1 VEYLTPPTT
10 GQNETEIGTVQD
22 MEAKVHAQD
31 TEVNIEA
38 HTEVHPE
45 VQTEAHAQD
54 MKANEHAKDTKQQA
68 QDVNELAKVD
78 FLQLR
83 VAEAYHKDAGKGV
96 ARIGTTALAS
106 LGVEN
111 GGVVE
116 LKGKDKVYAIAW
128 PGTPDDPQDLI
139 RIDGNTRANL
149 GAGID
154 TKVQV
159 SRALARPARKIVVA
173 PTRQIRLMG
182 GAQYL
187 LRMLQGRAV
196 VKGEMLRIEMI
207 NNSLSL
213 AVVSTLPA
221 GPVLIT
227 QETIISITRETLE
240 ELELHVREIS
250 YEDIGGLSREIR
262 EIREMIE
269 VPLRHPELFSRLGIN
284 PPSGVLLHGPPGTG
298 KTLIARAVASE
309 TDANFIS
316 ISGPEIV
323 SKFYGES
330 EQRLRQIFEE
340 AAKTAPS
347 IIFIDEIDSIAPK
360 REEVSGDLERR
371 VVAQLLALMD
381 GLSSR
386 GEVIVIAATNRPNAL
401 DPAIRRGGRFDREIE
416 IGIPNKNGRL
426 EVLYVHTRG
435 MPLDESL
442 DLKEIADS
450 THGFVGA
457 DLYSLCK
464 EAAMR
469 TLERALPDLDVQEDI
484 PIPVLE
490 ELRVTEE
497 DFRAALKKI
506 EPSAMRE
513 VFVEV
518 AEVHW
523 DEVGGLEGAKQSLVE
538 AVEWPLKYPE
548 AFASVGVRPPRGI
561 LLYGLPGTGKTLLVR
576 ALATESNLNFIS
588 VKGPELLSKWVGES
602 ERAVREIFRKARQA
616 APALVFFDE
625 IDSVIPARGSGSDSM
640 VTERVVSQF
649 LTEMD
654 GLVELKDVVIIAATN
669 RPDLLD
675 SSMLRPGRFDRLI
688 YIPMP
693 DKDARKRIL
702 EIHLSGMAVSEV
714 SPQWLAEI
722 TEDFSGADL
731 EMLCRE
737 AGMLALREHIRPGV
751 KREELIIDR
760 IRVTKEHFQEATV
773 HIKPHLSKDILEE
786 YSKMLQGFNA

>member
-1 VEYLTPPTT
+1 MEHLTSQTDHVE
-10 GQNETEIGTVQD
+10 
-22 MEAKVHAQD
+22 
-31 TEVNIEA
+31 
-38 HTEVHPE
+38 
-45 VQTEAHAQD
+45 
-54 MKANEHAKDTKQQA
+54 
-68 QDVNELAKVD
+68 
-78 FLQLR
+78 QLR
-83 VAEAYHKDAGKGV
+83 VAEAYHKDAGKGI
-96 ARIGTTALAS
+96 ARIGSSAMAR
-106 LGVEN
+106 LGLEN

-116 LKGKDKVYAIAW
+116 IRGKDKVYAIVW
-128 PGTPDDPQDLI
+128 PGNPEDPQDFI

-149 GAGID
+149 GVGID
-154 TKVQV
+154 NKVQV
-159 SRALARPARKIVVA
+159 SRAQARPARKIVLA

-182 GAQYL
+182 GPQYL
-187 LRMLQGRAV
+187 LRMLEGRAV
-196 VKGEMLRIEMI
+196 VKGEMLRVEMI
-207 NNSLSL
+207 NNSLNL
-213 AVVSTLPA
+213 AVVSTLPV
-221 GPVLIT
+221 GPVLVT
-227 QETIISITRETLE
+227 HETIISITRETLE
-240 ELELHVREIS
+240 ELALHVRDIS

-262 EIREMIE
+262 EIREIIE
-269 VPLRHPELFSRLGIN
+269 VPLRHPELFSKLGIN
-284 PPSGVLLHGPPGTG
+284 PPRGVLLHGPPGTG

-309 TDANFIS
+309 TDANFVS

-340 AAKTAPS
+340 AQKGAPS

-360 REEVSGDLERR
+360 REEVSGDMERR

-416 IGIPNKNGRL
+416 IGIPSKNGRL
-426 EVLYVHTRG
+426 EILYVHTRG
-435 MPLDESL
+435 MPLDENL
-442 DLKEIADS
+442 DLKEIADA

-457 DLYSLCK
+457 DLYALCK

-469 TLERALPDLDVQEDI
+469 TLERALPDLDVKEDI
-484 PIPVLE
+484 PTEVLE
-490 ELRVTEE
+490 NLKVTKE
-497 DFRAALKKI
+497 DFRAALKRI

-523 DEVGGLEGAKQSLVE
+523 DEVGGLDEAKQSLIE
-538 AVEWPLKYPE
+538 SVEWPLRYPE
-548 AFASVGVRPPRGI
+548 AFECVGVRPPRGL

-576 ALATESNLNFIS
+576 ALATESKVNFIS

-602 ERAVREIFRKARQA
+602 ERAVREVFRKARQA

-625 IDSVIPARGSGSDSM
+625 IDSVVPARGSGTETH

-649 LTEMD
+649 LTELD
-654 GLVELKDVVIIAATN
+654 GLVELKDVIVVAATN

-675 SSMLRPGRFDRLI
+675 RSLLRPGRFDRLI

-693 DKDARKRIL
+693 DKVARQKIL
-702 EIHLSGMAVSEV
+702 EIHLSKMAAPGV
-714 SPQWLAEI
+714 SPEWLAGQ
-722 TEDFSGADL
+722 TEDYSGADL

-737 AGMLALREHIRPGV
+737 AGMLALRQHIRPGMS
-751 KREELIIDR
+751 KEELIIDE
-760 IRVTKEHFQEATV
+760 ITVTKEHFQEASLR
-773 HIKPHLSKDILEE
+773 IKPHLSKEMMDE
-786 YSKMLQGFNA
+786 YMQMIKNFEV

>member
-1 VEYLTPPTT
+1 MPSKRDMVE
-10 GQNETEIGTVQD
+10 E
-22 MEAKVHAQD
+22 K
-31 TEVNIEA
+31 
-38 HTEVHPE
+38 
-45 VQTEAHAQD
+45 
-54 MKANEHAKDTKQQA
+54 
-68 QDVNELAKVD
+68 KVD
-78 FLQLR
+78 QMETGTGKVESAKQSSLQLR

-96 ARIGTTALAS
+96 ARIGAKAFTNLS
-106 LGVEN
+106 LEN
-111 GGVVE
+111 GNVVE
-116 LKGKDKVYAIAW
+116 IKGKDKVYAIAW
-128 PGTPDDPQDLI
+128 PGNPEDPQDII

-149 GAGID
+149 GVGID
-154 TKVQV
+154 NKILV
-159 SRALARPARKIVVA
+159 SRADARPARKIVVA

-182 GAQYL
+182 GPQYL
-187 LRMLQGRAV
+187 LRMLEGRAV
-196 VKGEMLRIEMI
+196 VKGEMLRVEMI
-207 NNSLSL
+207 NNNLSL
-213 AVVSTLPA
+213 AVVSTSPA
-221 GPVLIT
+221 GPVLVT

-240 ELELHVREIS
+240 ELALHVRDIS

-262 EIREMIE
+262 QIREMIE

-284 PPSGVLLHGPPGTG
+284 PPRGVLLHGPPGTG

-340 AAKTAPS
+340 AARDAPT

-360 REEVSGDLERR
+360 REEVVGDLERR
-371 VVAQLLALMD
+371 VVAQILALMD
-381 GLSSR
+381 GLSAR

-435 MPLDESL
+435 MPLDDSL
-442 DLKEIADS
+442 DLLEIAEA

-457 DLYSLCK
+457 DLYALCK
-464 EAAMR
+464 EAAMS
-469 TLERALPDLDVQEDI
+469 TLERALPDLDVKEDI
-484 PIPVLE
+484 PAEVLE
-490 ELRVTEE
+490 RLRVTRE
-497 DFRAALKKI
+497 DFQAALKKI

-523 DEVGGLEGAKQSLVE
+523 DEVGGLEEAKRSLIE
-538 AVEWPLKYPE
+538 SVEWPLKYPE
-548 AFASVGVRPPRGI
+548 AFLSVGVRPPRGI
-561 LLYGLPGTGKTLLVR
+561 LLHGLPGTGKTLLVR

-616 APALVFFDE
+616 APALIFFDE
-625 IDSVIPARGSGSDSM
+625 IDSIVPARGTGSETN

-649 LTEMD
+649 LTELD
-654 GLVELKDVVIIAATN
+654 GLEELKDVIIIAATN

-675 SSMLRPGRFDRLI
+675 SSLLRPGRFDRLI

-693 DKDARKRIL
+693 DKEARKNIF
-702 EIHLSGMAVSEV
+702 EIYLARMAVSGV
-714 SPQWLAEI
+714 LPQWLAE
-722 TEDFSGADL
+722 TCENYSGADM

-737 AGMLALREHIRPGV
+737 AGMLALRQHILPGMS
-751 KREELIIDR
+751 KEELIIDK
-760 IRVTKEHFQEATV
+760 IIVTKEHFQKALE
-773 HIKPHLSKDILEE
+773 HIKPHLSEDMLDE
-786 YSKMLQGFNA
+786 YLQMIRNFHI

>member
-1 VEYLTPPTT
+1 MTSAESF
-10 GQNETEIGTVQD
+10 Q
-22 MEAKVHAQD
+22 
-31 TEVNIEA
+31 
-38 HTEVHPE
+38 E
-45 VQTEAHAQD
+45 VQEGE
-54 MKANEHAKDTKQQA
+54 NS
-68 QDVNELAKVD
+68 V
-78 FLQLR
+78 QLR

-96 ARIGTTALAS
+96 ARIGAAAMAS
-106 LGVEN
+106 LSLEN

-116 LKGKDKVYAIAW
+116 IKGKDKLYAIAW
-128 PGTPDDPQDLI
+128 PGNPEDSEDLI

-154 TKVQV
+154 SKVAV
-159 SRALARPARKIVVA
+159 SRAQARPARKIVVA
-173 PTRQIRLMG
+173 PTRPIRLMG
-182 GAQYL
+182 GPAYL

-196 VKGEMLRIEMI
+196 VKGEMLRVEMI
-207 NNSLSL
+207 NSSLNL
-213 AVVSTLPA
+213 AVVSTMPGGA
-221 GPVLIT
+221 VLVT
-227 QETIISITRETLE
+227 PETIISITRETLE
-240 ELELHVREIS
+240 ELALHVREIS
-250 YEDIGGLSREIR
+250 YEDIGGLAREIR

-284 PPSGVLLHGPPGTG
+284 PPRGVLLYGPPGTG
-298 KTLIARAVASE
+298 KTLIARAVAGE

-330 EQRLRQIFEE
+330 EQRLRQIFDE

-371 VVAQLLALMD
+371 VVAQLLSLMD

-401 DPAIRRGGRFDREIE
+401 DPAIRRGGRFDREVE

-442 DLKEIADS
+442 DLKEVADA

-457 DLYSLCK
+457 DLYALCK

-469 TLERALPDLDVQEDI
+469 TLERALPDLDIKEDI
-484 PIPVLE
+484 PAEVVEGL
-490 ELRVTEE
+490 LVTKE
-497 DFRAALKKI
+497 DFSEAMKKI

-523 DEVGGLEGAKQSLVE
+523 DEVGGLEGAKKALIE
-538 AVEWPLKYPE
+538 AVDWPLKYPE
-548 AFASVGVRPPRGI
+548 AFSAVGIRPPRGI

-576 ALATESNLNFIS
+576 ALATESNINFIS

-602 ERAVREIFRKARQA
+602 ERAVREVFRKARQA
-616 APALVFFDE
+616 APALIFFDE
-625 IDSVIPARGSGSDSM
+625 IDSLLPGRGSGSDSHA
-640 VTERVVSQF
+640 TERVVSQF

-654 GLVELKDVVIIAATN
+654 GLVQLKDVVVVAATN

-693 DKDARKRIL
+693 DIKARARIL
-702 EIHLSGMAVSEV
+702 EIFLSKMACSGV
-714 SPQWLAEI
+714 SPQWLAEL
-722 TEDFSGADL
+722 TEGFSGADL
-731 EMLCRE
+731 EMLCHE
-737 AGMLALREHIRPGV
+737 AGMLALREHIRPEMR
-751 KREELIIDR
+751 REELIIDR
-760 IRVTKEHFQEATV
+760 IRVSREHFQEV
-773 HIKPHLSKDILEE
+773 SNLVRPHLSKEMLEE
-786 YSKMLQGFNA
+786 YQKMICEFKA

>member
-1 VEYLTPPTT
+1 
-10 GQNETEIGTVQD
+10 
-22 MEAKVHAQD
+22 MESAKQSS
-31 TEVNIEA
+31 
-38 HTEVHPE
+38 
-45 VQTEAHAQD
+45 
-54 MKANEHAKDTKQQA
+54 
-68 QDVNELAKVD
+68 
-78 FLQLR
+78 LQLR

-96 ARIGTTALAS
+96 ARIGAKAFTNLS
-106 LGVEN
+106 LEN
-111 GGVVE
+111 GNVVE
-116 LKGKDKVYAIAW
+116 IKGKDKVYAIAW
-128 PGTPDDPQDLI
+128 PGNPEDPQDII

-149 GAGID
+149 GVGID
-154 TKVQV
+154 NKIQV
-159 SRALARPARKIVVA
+159 TRADARPARKIVVA

-182 GAQYL
+182 GPQYL
-187 LRMLQGRAV
+187 LRMLEGRAV
-196 VKGEMLRIEMI
+196 VKGEMLRVEMI
-207 NNSLSL
+207 NNNLSL
-213 AVVSTLPA
+213 AVVSTSPA
-221 GPVLIT
+221 GPVLVT

-240 ELELHVREIS
+240 ELALHVRDIS

-262 EIREMIE
+262 QIREMIE
-269 VPLRHPELFSRLGIN
+269 VPLRHPELFARLGIN
-284 PPSGVLLHGPPGTG
+284 PPRGVLLHGPPGTG

-309 TDANFIS
+309 TDANFVS

-340 AAKTAPS
+340 AARDAPT

-360 REEVSGDLERR
+360 REEVVGDLERR
-371 VVAQLLALMD
+371 VVAQILALMD

-435 MPLDESL
+435 MPLDDSL
-442 DLKEIADS
+442 DLLEIAEA

-457 DLYSLCK
+457 DLYALCK
-464 EAAMR
+464 EAAMS
-469 TLERALPDLDVQEDI
+469 TLERALPDLDVKEDI
-484 PIPVLE
+484 PAEVLE
-490 ELRVTEE
+490 RLRVTRE
-497 DFRAALKKI
+497 DFQAALKKI

-523 DEVGGLEGAKQSLVE
+523 DEVGGLEEAKRSLIE
-538 AVEWPLKYPE
+538 SVEWPLKYPE
-548 AFASVGVRPPRGI
+548 AFLSVGVRPPRGI
-561 LLYGLPGTGKTLLVR
+561 LLHGLPGTGKTLLVR

-616 APALVFFDE
+616 APALIFFDE
-625 IDSVIPARGSGSDSM
+625 IDSIVPARGTGSETN

-649 LTEMD
+649 LTELD
-654 GLVELKDVVIIAATN
+654 GLEELKDVIIIAATN

-675 SSMLRPGRFDRLI
+675 SSLLRPGRFDRLI

-693 DKDARKRIL
+693 DKEARKNIF
-702 EIHLSGMAVSEV
+702 EIYLARMAVSGV
-714 SPQWLAEI
+714 LPQWLAE
-722 TEDFSGADL
+722 TCENYSGADM

-737 AGMLALREHIRPGV
+737 AGMLALRQHILPGMS
-751 KREELIIDR
+751 KEELIIDKIMLR
-760 IRVTKEHFQEATV
+760 KSTFKRLLNTSSLIYPKICLTNT
-773 HIKPHLSKDILEE
+773 SK
-786 YSKMLQGFNA
+786 

>member
-1 VEYLTPPTT
+1 
-10 GQNETEIGTVQD
+10 
-22 MEAKVHAQD
+22 
-31 TEVNIEA
+31 
-38 HTEVHPE
+38 
-45 VQTEAHAQD
+45 
-54 MKANEHAKDTKQQA
+54 
-68 QDVNELAKVD
+68 
-78 FLQLR
+78 
-83 VAEAYHKDAGKGV
+83 
-96 ARIGTTALAS
+96 
-106 LGVEN
+106 
-111 GGVVE
+111 
-116 LKGKDKVYAIAW
+116 
-128 PGTPDDPQDLI
+128 
-139 RIDGNTRANL
+139 
-149 GAGID
+149 
-154 TKVQV
+154 
-159 SRALARPARKIVVA
+159 A

-182 GAQYL
+182 GPQYL
-187 LRMLQGRAV
+187 LRMLQGRAI
-196 VKGEMLRIEMI
+196 VKGEMLRVEMI
-207 NNSLSL
+207 NSSLNL

-221 GPVLIT
+221 GAVLVT
-227 QETIISITRETLE
+227 SETIISITRETLE
-240 ELELHVREIS
+240 ELALQVRDIS
-250 YEDIGGLSREIR
+250 YEDIGGLSHEIR

-269 VPLRHPELFSRLGIN
+269 VPLRHPELFARLGIN
-284 PPSGVLLHGPPGTG
+284 PPRGVLLHGPPGTG

-340 AAKTAPS
+340 AAKSAPS

-386 GEVIVIAATNRPNAL
+386 GEVIVVAATNRPNAL

-416 IGIPNKNGRL
+416 IGIPSKTGRL

-442 DLKEIADS
+442 DLLEIADA

-457 DLYSLCK
+457 DLYALCK

-469 TLERALPDLDVQEDI
+469 TLERALPDLDVSEDI
-484 PIPVLE
+484 PAEIVE
-490 ELRVTEE
+490 SLRVTKE
-497 DFRAALKKI
+497 DFQEALKKI

-523 DEVGGLEGAKQSLVE
+523 DEVGGLEEVKQSLIE

-548 AFASVGVRPPRGI
+548 AFSAVGVRPPRGI
-561 LLYGLPGTGKTLLVR
+561 LLYGLPGTGKTLMVR

-625 IDSVIPARGSGSDSM
+625 IDSMVPSRGSGSETN

-649 LTEMD
+649 LTELD
-654 GLVELKDVVIIAATN
+654 GLVQLKDVVIVAATN

-693 DKDARKRIL
+693 DMQARKRIL
-702 EIHLSGMAVSEV
+702 EINLSRMAVSGDHA
-714 SPQWLAEI
+714 QWLAEV
-722 TEDFSGADL
+722 TEDYSGADL

-737 AGMLALREHIRPGV
+737 AGMLALKEHIKPGT

-760 IRVTKEHFQEATV
+760 ILVTREHFQRANEL
-773 HIKPHLSKDILEE
+773 IKPHLSKGMREE
-786 YSKMLQGFNA
+786 YLKMIHDFKG

>member
-1 VEYLTPPTT
+1 MTSAES
-10 GQNETEIGTVQD
+10 VQ
-22 MEAKVHAQD
+22 
-31 TEVNIEA
+31 
-38 HTEVHPE
+38 E
-45 VQTEAHAQD
+45 VQEGE
-54 MKANEHAKDTKQQA
+54 NS
-68 QDVNELAKVD
+68 V
-78 FLQLR
+78 QLR

-96 ARIGTTALAS
+96 ARIGAAAMAS
-106 LGVEN
+106 LSLEN

-116 LKGKDKVYAIAW
+116 IKGKDKLYAIAW
-128 PGTPDDPQDLI
+128 PGNPEDSEDLI

-154 TKVQV
+154 SKVAV
-159 SRALARPARKIVVA
+159 SRAQARPARKIVVA
-173 PTRQIRLMG
+173 PTRPIRLMG
-182 GAQYL
+182 GPAYL

-196 VKGEMLRIEMI
+196 VKGEMLRVEMI
-207 NNSLSL
+207 NSSLNL
-213 AVVSTLPA
+213 AVVSTMPGGA
-221 GPVLIT
+221 VLVT
-227 QETIISITRETLE
+227 PETIISITRETLE
-240 ELELHVREIS
+240 ELALHVREIS
-250 YEDIGGLSREIR
+250 YEDIGGLAREIR

-284 PPSGVLLHGPPGTG
+284 PPRGVLLYGPPGTG
-298 KTLIARAVASE
+298 KTLIARAVAGE

-330 EQRLRQIFEE
+330 EQRLRQIFDE

-371 VVAQLLALMD
+371 VVAQLLSLMD

-442 DLKEIADS
+442 DLKEVADA

-457 DLYSLCK
+457 DLYALCK

-469 TLERALPDLDVQEDI
+469 TLERALPDLDIKEDI
-484 PIPVLE
+484 PAEVVEGL
-490 ELRVTEE
+490 LVTKE
-497 DFRAALKKI
+497 DFSEAMKKI

-523 DEVGGLEGAKQSLVE
+523 DEVGGLEGAKKALIE
-538 AVEWPLKYPE
+538 AVDWPLKYPE
-548 AFASVGVRPPRGI
+548 AFSAVGIRPPRGI

-576 ALATESNLNFIS
+576 ALATESNINFIS

-602 ERAVREIFRKARQA
+602 ERAVREVFRKARQA
-616 APALVFFDE
+616 APALIFFDE
-625 IDSVIPARGSGSDSM
+625 IDSLLPGRGSGSDSHA
-640 VTERVVSQF
+640 TERVVSQF

-654 GLVELKDVVIIAATN
+654 GLVQLKDVVVVAATN

-693 DKDARKRIL
+693 DIKARARIL
-702 EIHLSGMAVSEV
+702 EIFLSKMACSGV
-714 SPQWLAEI
+714 SPQWLAEL
-722 TEDFSGADL
+722 TEGFSGADL
-731 EMLCRE
+731 EMLCHE
-737 AGMLALREHIRPGV
+737 AGMLALREHIRPEMR
-751 KREELIIDR
+751 REELIIDR
-760 IRVTKEHFQEATV
+760 IRVSREHFQEV
-773 HIKPHLSKDILEE
+773 SNLVRPHLSKEMLEE
-786 YSKMLQGFNA
+786 YQKMICEFKA

>member
-1 VEYLTPPTT
+1 MTNT
-10 GQNETEIGTVQD
+10 ETEPGGIETGTKIETETVQET
-22 MEAKVHAQD
+22 EAK
-31 TEVNIEA
+31 E
-38 HTEVHPE
+38 
-45 VQTEAHAQD
+45 
-54 MKANEHAKDTKQQA
+54 ANEPVLDITAAKDA
-68 QDVNELAKVD
+68 
-78 FLQLR
+78 LQLR

-96 ARIGTTALAS
+96 ARIGTAALTS
-106 LGVEN
+106 LGLEN

-116 LKGKDKVYAIAW
+116 IKGKDKVYAIAW

-154 TKVQV
+154 TRVLV
-159 SRALARPARKIVVA
+159 SKALARPARKIVVA

-182 GAQYL
+182 GPQYL
-187 LRMLQGRAV
+187 LRALQGRAV

-207 NNSLSL
+207 NNSLNL

-221 GPVLIT
+221 GPVLVT

-269 VPLRHPELFSRLGIN
+269 VPLRHPELFARLGIN
-284 PPSGVLLHGPPGTG
+284 PPRGVLLHGPPGTG
-298 KTLIARAVASE
+298 KTLIARAVAGE

-340 AAKTAPS
+340 ASKTAPS

-484 PIPVLE
+484 PLLVLE
-490 ELRVTEE
+490 SLRVTKE
-497 DFRAALKKI
+497 DFRAALKRI

-523 DEVGGLEGAKQSLVE
+523 DEVGGLEEAKQSLVE

-548 AFASVGVRPPRGI
+548 AFDSVGIRPPRGI

-576 ALATESNLNFIS
+576 ALATESNVNFIS

-602 ERAVREIFRKARQA
+602 ERAVREIFRKARAA
-616 APALVFFDE
+616 APALIFFDE
-625 IDSVIPARGSGSDSM
+625 IDSVVPARGSGSDSM

-669 RPDLLD
+669 RPDLID

-693 DKDARKRIL
+693 DKEARKRII
-702 EIHLSGMAVSEV
+702 EIHLSRMAVSNV
-714 SPQWLAEI
+714 SAEWLAEI
-722 TEDFSGADL
+722 TGDFSGADL

-737 AGMLALREHIRPGV
+737 AGMLALREHILPGIS
-751 KREELIIDR
+751 REELIIDK
-760 IRVTKEHFQEATV
+760 IMVTKEHFQEAMV
-773 HIKPHLSKDILEE
+773 RIKPHLSKDVLEE
-786 YSKMLQGFNA
+786 YSRMIGSFIA

>member
-1 VEYLTPPTT
+1 
-10 GQNETEIGTVQD
+10 
-22 MEAKVHAQD
+22 M
-31 TEVNIEA
+31 
-38 HTEVHPE
+38 
-45 VQTEAHAQD
+45 
-54 MKANEHAKDTKQQA
+54 MKAEPSDGEPVI
-68 QDVNELAKVD
+68 DSS
-78 FLQLR
+78 LQLR

-96 ARIGTTALAS
+96 ARIGSGAMAS
-106 LGVEN
+106 LSLEN
-111 GGVVE
+111 GGVME
-116 LKGKDKVYAIAW
+116 IKGKDKLYAIAW
-128 PGTPDDPQDLI
+128 PGNPEDPPDLI

-149 GAGID
+149 GVGID
-154 TKVQV
+154 SKVAV
-159 SRALARPARKIVVA
+159 TRAEARPARKIVVA

-182 GAQYL
+182 GPAYL

-196 VKGEMLRIEMI
+196 VKGEMLRVEMI
-207 NNSLSL
+207 NSSLNL
-213 AVVSTLPA
+213 AVVSTMPA
-221 GPVLIT
+221 GAVLVT
-227 QETIISITRETLE
+227 PETIISITRETLE
-240 ELELHVREIS
+240 ELALLVRDIS
-250 YEDIGGLSREIR
+250 YEDIGGLAREIR

-284 PPSGVLLHGPPGTG
+284 PPRGVLLHGPPGTG
-298 KTLIARAVASE
+298 KTLIARAVAGE

-340 AAKTAPS
+340 ASKSAPS

-371 VVAQLLALMD
+371 VVAQLLSLMD

-442 DLKEIADS
+442 DLKDVAEA

-457 DLYSLCK
+457 DLYALCK

-469 TLERALPDLDVQEDI
+469 TLERALPDLDVKEDI
-484 PIPVLE
+484 PSDVVE
-490 ELRVTEE
+490 GLRVTKE
-497 DFRAALKKI
+497 DFIEAMKKI

-523 DEVGGLEGAKQSLVE
+523 DEVGGLESAKQSLIE
-538 AVEWPLKYPE
+538 AVDWPLKYPE
-548 AFASVGVRPPRGI
+548 AFAAVGIRPPRGI

-576 ALATESNLNFIS
+576 ALATESNINFIS
-588 VKGPELLSKWVGES
+588 IKGPELLSKWVGES
-602 ERAVREIFRKARQA
+602 ERAVREVFRKARQA
-616 APALVFFDE
+616 SPALIFFDE
-625 IDSVIPARGSGSDSM
+625 IDSLLPGRGSGSDSHA
-640 VTERVVSQF
+640 TERVVSQF

-654 GLVELKDVVIIAATN
+654 GLVQLKDVVVVAATN

-693 DKDARKRIL
+693 DTKARARVLKIF
-702 EIHLSGMAVSEV
+702 LSKMACSGV
-714 SPQWLAEI
+714 SPDWLAEL
-722 TEDFSGADL
+722 TEGFSGADL
-731 EMLCRE
+731 EMVCHE
-737 AGMLALREHIRPGV
+737 AGMLALRANILPDMR
-751 KREELIIDR
+751 KEELILDR
-760 IRVTKEHFQEATV
+760 ITVSKEHFEEALKL
-773 HIKPHLSKDILEE
+773 IKPHLSKEMLEE
-786 YSKMLQGFNA
+786 YQKMICDFKA

>member
-1 VEYLTPPTT
+1 MTSAES
-10 GQNETEIGTVQD
+10 VQ
-22 MEAKVHAQD
+22 
-31 TEVNIEA
+31 
-38 HTEVHPE
+38 E
-45 VQTEAHAQD
+45 VQEGE
-54 MKANEHAKDTKQQA
+54 NS
-68 QDVNELAKVD
+68 V
-78 FLQLR
+78 QLR

-96 ARIGTTALAS
+96 ARIGAAAMAS
-106 LGVEN
+106 LSLEN

-116 LKGKDKVYAIAW
+116 IKGKDKLYAIAW
-128 PGTPDDPQDLI
+128 PGNPEDSEDLI

-154 TKVQV
+154 SKVAV
-159 SRALARPARKIVVA
+159 SRAQARPARKIVVA
-173 PTRQIRLMG
+173 PTRPIRLMG
-182 GAQYL
+182 GPAYL

-196 VKGEMLRIEMI
+196 VKGEMLRVEMI
-207 NNSLSL
+207 NSSLNL
-213 AVVSTLPA
+213 AVVSTMPGGA
-221 GPVLIT
+221 VLVT
-227 QETIISITRETLE
+227 PETIISITRETLE
-240 ELELHVREIS
+240 ELALHVREIS
-250 YEDIGGLSREIR
+250 YEDIGGLAREIR

-284 PPSGVLLHGPPGTG
+284 PPRGVLLYGPPGTG
-298 KTLIARAVASE
+298 KTLIARAVAGE

-330 EQRLRQIFEE
+330 EQRLRQIFDE

-371 VVAQLLALMD
+371 VVAQLLSLMD

-401 DPAIRRGGRFDREIE
+401 DPAIRRGGRFDREVE

-442 DLKEIADS
+442 DLKEVADA

-457 DLYSLCK
+457 DLYALCK

-469 TLERALPDLDVQEDI
+469 TLERALPDLDIKEDI
-484 PIPVLE
+484 PAEVVEGL
-490 ELRVTEE
+490 LVTKE
-497 DFRAALKKI
+497 DFSEAMKKI

-523 DEVGGLEGAKQSLVE
+523 DEVGGLEGAKKALIE
-538 AVEWPLKYPE
+538 AVDWPLKYPE
-548 AFASVGVRPPRGI
+548 AFSAVGIRPPRGI

-576 ALATESNLNFIS
+576 ALATESNINFIS

-602 ERAVREIFRKARQA
+602 ERAVREVFRKARQA
-616 APALVFFDE
+616 APALIFFDE
-625 IDSVIPARGSGSDSM
+625 IDSLLPGRGSGSDSHA
-640 VTERVVSQF
+640 TERVVSQF

-654 GLVELKDVVIIAATN
+654 GLVQLKDVVVIAATN

-693 DKDARKRIL
+693 DIKARARIL
-702 EIHLSGMAVSEV
+702 EIFLSKMACSGV
-714 SPQWLAEI
+714 SPQWLAEL
-722 TEDFSGADL
+722 TEGFSGADL
-731 EMLCRE
+731 EMLCHE
-737 AGMLALREHIRPGV
+737 AGMLALREHIRPEMR
-751 KREELIIDR
+751 REELIIDR
-760 IRVTKEHFQEATV
+760 IRVSREHFQEV
-773 HIKPHLSKDILEE
+773 SNLVRPHLSKEMLEE
-786 YSKMLQGFNA
+786 YQKMICEFKA

>member
-1 VEYLTPPTT
+1 MNGE
-10 GQNETEIGTVQD
+10 GTA
-22 MEAKVHAQD
+22 EGGILEGPEKV
-31 TEVNIEA
+31 VS
-38 HTEVHPE
+38 
-45 VQTEAHAQD
+45 
-54 MKANEHAKDTKQQA
+54 
-68 QDVNELAKVD
+68 
-78 FLQLR
+78 LQLR

-96 ARIGTTALAS
+96 ARIGSDVFAS
-106 LGVEN
+106 LSLEN
-111 GGVVE
+111 GAVVE
-116 LKGKDKVYAIAW
+116 IKGKDKLYAIAW
-128 PGTPDDPQDLI
+128 PGNPDDPQDLI
-139 RIDGNTRANL
+139 RIDGNMRANL
-149 GAGID
+149 GVGID
-154 TKVQV
+154 SKVTV
-159 SRALARPARKIVVA
+159 TRAEARPARKIVVA
-173 PTRQIRLMG
+173 PTRQVRLMG
-182 GAQYL
+182 GPQYL
-187 LRMLQGRAV
+187 LSMLQGRAI
-196 VKGEMLRIEMI
+196 VKGEMLRLEMI
-207 NNSLSL
+207 NNSLNL
-213 AVVSTLPA
+213 VVVSTLPA
-221 GPVLIT
+221 GAVLVT
-227 QETIISITRETLE
+227 SETIISITRETLE
-240 ELELHVREIS
+240 ELALQVRDIS

-284 PPSGVLLHGPPGTG
+284 PPRGVLLHGPPGTG

-340 AAKTAPS
+340 AAKAAPT

-371 VVAQLLALMD
+371 VVAQLLALLD

-416 IGIPNKNGRL
+416 IGIPNKTGRL

-435 MPLDESL
+435 MPLDLSL
-442 DLKEIADS
+442 DLKEIADA

-457 DLYSLCK
+457 DLYALCK

-469 TLERALPDLDVQEDI
+469 TLERALPDLDVSEDI
-484 PIPVLE
+484 PSEIVE
-490 ELRVTEE
+490 SLRVTKE
-497 DFRAALKKI
+497 DFKEALKRI

-523 DEVGGLEGAKQSLVE
+523 DEVGGLEDVKQSLIE

-548 AFASVGVRPPRGI
+548 AFAAVGVRPPRGI

-602 ERAVREIFRKARQA
+602 ERAVREVFRKARQA

-625 IDSVIPARGSGSDSM
+625 IDSMVPSRGSVSETN

-649 LTEMD
+649 LTELD
-654 GLVELKDVVIIAATN
+654 GLVLLKDVVIVAATN

-693 DKDARKRIL
+693 DNQAREKIL
-702 EIHLSGMAVSEV
+702 EIYLSRMAASGVV
-714 SPQWLAEI
+714 AQWLAGM
-722 TEDFSGADL
+722 TQDFSGADL

-737 AGMLALREHIRPGV
+737 AGMLALKEHITPNM

-760 IRVTKEHFQEATV
+760 ILVTREHFLRAHEL
-773 HIKPHLSKDILEE
+773 IKPHLSKGIREE
-786 YSKMLQGFNA
+786 YLKMIQDFRG

>member
-1 VEYLTPPTT
+1 MTSAES
-10 GQNETEIGTVQD
+10 VQ
-22 MEAKVHAQD
+22 
-31 TEVNIEA
+31 
-38 HTEVHPE
+38 E
-45 VQTEAHAQD
+45 VQEGE
-54 MKANEHAKDTKQQA
+54 NS
-68 QDVNELAKVD
+68 V
-78 FLQLR
+78 QLR

-96 ARIGTTALAS
+96 ARIGAAAMAS
-106 LGVEN
+106 LSLEN

-116 LKGKDKVYAIAW
+116 IKGKDKLYAIAW
-128 PGTPDDPQDLI
+128 PGNPEDSEDLI

-154 TKVQV
+154 SKVAV
-159 SRALARPARKIVVA
+159 SRAQARPARKIVVA
-173 PTRQIRLMG
+173 PTRPIRLMG
-182 GAQYL
+182 GPAYL

-196 VKGEMLRIEMI
+196 VKGEMLRVEMI
-207 NNSLSL
+207 NSSLNL
-213 AVVSTLPA
+213 AVVSTMPGGA
-221 GPVLIT
+221 VLVT
-227 QETIISITRETLE
+227 PETIISITRETLE
-240 ELELHVREIS
+240 ELALHVREIS
-250 YEDIGGLSREIR
+250 YEDIGGLAREIR

-284 PPSGVLLHGPPGTG
+284 PPRGVLLYGPPGTG
-298 KTLIARAVASE
+298 KTLIARAVAGE

-330 EQRLRQIFEE
+330 EQRLRQIFDE

-371 VVAQLLALMD
+371 VVAQLLSLMD

-401 DPAIRRGGRFDREIE
+401 DPAIRRGGRFDREVE

-442 DLKEIADS
+442 DLKEVADA

-457 DLYSLCK
+457 DLYALCK

-469 TLERALPDLDVQEDI
+469 TLERALPDLDIKEDI
-484 PIPVLE
+484 PAEVVEGL
-490 ELRVTEE
+490 LVTKE
-497 DFRAALKKI
+497 DFSEAMKKI

-523 DEVGGLEGAKQSLVE
+523 DEVGGLEGAKKALIE
-538 AVEWPLKYPE
+538 AVDWPLKYPE
-548 AFASVGVRPPRGI
+548 AFSAVGIRPPRGI

-576 ALATESNLNFIS
+576 ALATESNINFIS

-602 ERAVREIFRKARQA
+602 ERAVREVFRKARQA
-616 APALVFFDE
+616 APALIFFDE
-625 IDSVIPARGSGSDSM
+625 IDSLLPGRGSGSDSHA
-640 VTERVVSQF
+640 TERVVSQF

-654 GLVELKDVVIIAATN
+654 GLVQLKDVVVVAATN

-693 DKDARKRIL
+693 DIKARARIL
-702 EIHLSGMAVSEV
+702 EIFLSKMACSGV
-714 SPQWLAEI
+714 SPQWLAEL
-722 TEDFSGADL
+722 TEGFSGADL
-731 EMLCRE
+731 EMLCHE
-737 AGMLALREHIRPGV
+737 AGMLALREHIRPEMR
-751 KREELIIDR
+751 REELIIDR
-760 IRVTKEHFQEATV
+760 IRVSREHFQEV
-773 HIKPHLSKDILEE
+773 SNLVRPHLSKEMLEE
-786 YSKMLQGFNA
+786 YQKMICEFKA

>member
-1 VEYLTPPTT
+1 MVRE
-10 GQNETEIGTVQD
+10 GTSIEPVS
-22 MEAKVHAQD
+22 
-31 TEVNIEA
+31 EV
-38 HTEVHPE
+38 PE
-45 VQTEAHAQD
+45 KFVS
-54 MKANEHAKDTKQQA
+54 
-68 QDVNELAKVD
+68 
-78 FLQLR
+78 LQLR

-96 ARIGTTALAS
+96 ARIGADALAS
-106 LGVEN
+106 LSLEN

-116 LKGKDKVYAIAW
+116 IKGKDKVYAIVW
-128 PGTPDDPQDLI
+128 PGNPDDPQDLI

-149 GAGID
+149 GVGID
-154 TKVQV
+154 SKVV
-159 SRALARPARKIVVA
+159 VTRAEARPARKIVVA

-182 GAQYL
+182 GPQYL
-187 LRMLQGRAV
+187 LRMLQGRAI
-196 VKGEMLRIEMI
+196 VKGEMLRVEMI
-207 NNSLSL
+207 NSSLNL

-221 GPVLIT
+221 GAVLVT
-227 QETIISITRETLE
+227 SETIISITRETLE
-240 ELELHVREIS
+240 ELALQVRDIS
-250 YEDIGGLSREIR
+250 YEDIGGLSHEIR

-284 PPSGVLLHGPPGTG
+284 PPRGVLLHGPPGTG
-298 KTLIARAVASE
+298 KTLIARAVAGE

-340 AAKTAPS
+340 AAKSAPS

-371 VVAQLLALMD
+371 VVAQLLALLD

-416 IGIPNKNGRL
+416 IGIPSKTGRL

-442 DLKEIADS
+442 DLLEIADA

-457 DLYSLCK
+457 DLYALCK

-469 TLERALPDLDVQEDI
+469 TLERALPDLDVSEDI
-484 PIPVLE
+484 PAEVVE
-490 ELRVTEE
+490 SLRVTKE
-497 DFRAALKKI
+497 DFQEALKKI

-523 DEVGGLEGAKQSLVE
+523 DEVGGLEEAKQSLIE

-548 AFASVGVRPPRGI
+548 AFSAVGVRPPRGI

-625 IDSVIPARGSGSDSM
+625 IDSMVPSRGSGSETN

-649 LTEMD
+649 LTELD
-654 GLVELKDVVIIAATN
+654 GLVQLKDVVIVAATN

-693 DKDARKRIL
+693 DMQARKRIL
-702 EIHLSGMAVSEV
+702 EIYLSHMAASGAHA
-714 SPQWLAEI
+714 QWLAEM
-722 TEDFSGADL
+722 TQDYSGADL

-737 AGMLALREHIRPGV
+737 AGMFALKEHIKPGT

-760 IRVTKEHFQEATV
+760 ILVTREHFQRAHEL
-773 HIKPHLSKDILEE
+773 IMPHLSKAMREE
-786 YSKMLQGFNA
+786 YLKMVRDFKG

>member
-1 VEYLTPPTT
+1 MEHLTSQTDHVE
-10 GQNETEIGTVQD
+10 
-22 MEAKVHAQD
+22 
-31 TEVNIEA
+31 
-38 HTEVHPE
+38 
-45 VQTEAHAQD
+45 
-54 MKANEHAKDTKQQA
+54 
-68 QDVNELAKVD
+68 
-78 FLQLR
+78 QLR
-83 VAEAYHKDAGKGV
+83 VAEAYHKDAGKGI
-96 ARIGTTALAS
+96 ARIGSSAMAR
-106 LGVEN
+106 LGLEN

-116 LKGKDKVYAIAW
+116 IRGKDKVYAIVW
-128 PGTPDDPQDLI
+128 PGNPEDPQDFI

-149 GAGID
+149 GVGID
-154 TKVQV
+154 NKVQV
-159 SRALARPARKIVVA
+159 SRAQARPARKIVLA

-182 GAQYL
+182 GPQYL
-187 LRMLQGRAV
+187 LRMLEGRAV
-196 VKGEMLRIEMI
+196 VKGEMLRVEMI
-207 NNSLSL
+207 NNSLNL
-213 AVVSTLPA
+213 AVVSTLPV
-221 GPVLIT
+221 GPVLVT
-227 QETIISITRETLE
+227 HETIISITRETLE
-240 ELELHVREIS
+240 ELALHVRDIS

-262 EIREMIE
+262 EIREIIE
-269 VPLRHPELFSRLGIN
+269 VPLRHPELFSKLGIN
-284 PPSGVLLHGPPGTG
+284 PPRGVLLHGPPGTG

-309 TDANFIS
+309 TDANFVS

-340 AAKTAPS
+340 AQKGAPS

-360 REEVSGDLERR
+360 REEVSGDMERR

-416 IGIPNKNGRL
+416 IGIPSKNGRL
-426 EVLYVHTRG
+426 EILYVHTRG

-442 DLKEIADS
+442 DLKEIADA

-457 DLYSLCK
+457 DLYALCK

-469 TLERALPDLDVQEDI
+469 TLERALPDLDVKEDI
-484 PIPVLE
+484 PTEVLE
-490 ELRVTEE
+490 NLKVTKE

-523 DEVGGLEGAKQSLVE
+523 DEVGGLDEAKQSLIE
-538 AVEWPLKYPE
+538 SVEWPLRYPE
-548 AFASVGVRPPRGI
+548 AFECVGVRPPRGL

-576 ALATESNLNFIS
+576 ALATESKVNFIS

-602 ERAVREIFRKARQA
+602 ERAVREVFRKARQA

-625 IDSVIPARGSGSDSM
+625 IDSVVPARGSGTETH

-649 LTEMD
+649 LTELD
-654 GLVELKDVVIIAATN
+654 GLVELKDVIVVAATN

-675 SSMLRPGRFDRLI
+675 RSLLRPGRFDRLI

-693 DKDARKRIL
+693 DKVARQKIL
-702 EIHLSGMAVSEV
+702 EIHLSKMAAPGV
-714 SPQWLAEI
+714 SPEWLAGQ
-722 TEDFSGADL
+722 TEDYSGADL

-737 AGMLALREHIRPGV
+737 AGMLALRQHIRPGMS
-751 KREELIIDR
+751 KEELIIDE
-760 IRVTKEHFQEATV
+760 ITVTKEHFQEASLR
-773 HIKPHLSKDILEE
+773 IKPHLSKEMMDE
-786 YSKMLQGFNA
+786 YMQMIKNFEV

>member
-1 VEYLTPPTT
+1 
-10 GQNETEIGTVQD
+10 
-22 MEAKVHAQD
+22 M
-31 TEVNIEA
+31 
-38 HTEVHPE
+38 
-45 VQTEAHAQD
+45 
-54 MKANEHAKDTKQQA
+54 
-68 QDVNELAKVD
+68 
-78 FLQLR
+78 QLR
-83 VAEAYHKDAGKGV
+83 IAEAYHKDAGKGV
-96 ARIGTTALAS
+96 ARIGADALAS
-106 LGVEN
+106 LSLEN

-116 LKGKDKVYAIAW
+116 IKGKDKIYAIVW
-128 PGTPDDPQDLI
+128 PGNPDDPQDLI
-139 RIDGNTRANL
+139 RVDGNTRANL

-154 TKVQV
+154 SKVVV
-159 SRALARPARKIVVA
+159 SRAEARPARKIVVA

-182 GAQYL
+182 GPQYL
-187 LRMLQGRAV
+187 LRILQGRAV
-196 VKGEMLRIEMI
+196 IKGEMLRVEMI
-207 NNSLSL
+207 NSSLNL

-221 GPVLIT
+221 GAVLVT
-227 QETIISITRETLE
+227 SETIISITRETLE
-240 ELELHVREIS
+240 ELALQVRDIS

-284 PPSGVLLHGPPGTG
+284 PPRGVLLHGPPGTG

-340 AAKTAPS
+340 AAKAAPS

-371 VVAQLLALMD
+371 VVAQILALMD

-416 IGIPNKNGRL
+416 IGIPSKTGRL

-442 DLKEIADS
+442 DLLEIADA

-457 DLYSLCK
+457 DLYALCK

-469 TLERALPDLDVQEDI
+469 TLERALPDLDVNEDI
-484 PIPVLE
+484 PTEIVE
-490 ELRVTEE
+490 SLRVTKE
-497 DFRAALKKI
+497 DFKEALKKI

-518 AEVHW
+518 AQVHW
-523 DEVGGLEGAKQSLVE
+523 DEVGGLEKAKQSLIE
-538 AVEWPLKYPE
+538 SVEWPLKYPE
-548 AFASVGVRPPRGI
+548 AFSAVGVRPPRGI

-625 IDSVIPARGSGSDSM
+625 IDSIVPSRGGGAETN

-649 LTEMD
+649 LTELD
-654 GLVELKDVVIIAATN
+654 GLVKLKDVVIVAATN
-669 RPDLLD
+669 RPDLMD

-693 DKDARKRIL
+693 DMQARKRIL
-702 EIHLSGMAVSEV
+702 EINLSRMAASGVFA
-714 SPQWLAEI
+714 QWLAEM
-722 TEDFSGADL
+722 TLDYSGADL

-737 AGMLALREHIRPGV
+737 AGMLALKEHIVPGMR
-751 KREELIIDR
+751 REELIIDR
-760 IRVTKEHFQEATV
+760 IQVTQEHFQRALEL
-773 HIKPHLSKDILEE
+773 IKPHLSKGMREE
-786 YSKMLQGFNA
+786 YLKMIRDFKA

>member
-1 VEYLTPPTT
+1 MEHLTSQT
-10 GQNETEIGTVQD
+10 D
-22 MEAKVHAQD
+22 HA
-31 TEVNIEA
+31 E
-38 HTEVHPE
+38 
-45 VQTEAHAQD
+45 
-54 MKANEHAKDTKQQA
+54 
-68 QDVNELAKVD
+68 
-78 FLQLR
+78 QLR

-96 ARIGTTALAS
+96 ARIGSGAMAR
-106 LGVEN
+106 LGLEN

-116 LKGKDKVYAIAW
+116 IRGKDKVYAIVW
-128 PGTPDDPQDLI
+128 PGNPEDPQDFI

-149 GAGID
+149 GVGID
-154 TKVQV
+154 NKVQV
-159 SRALARPARKIVVA
+159 SRAEARPARKIVLA

-182 GAQYL
+182 GPQYL
-187 LRMLQGRAV
+187 LRMLEGRAV
-196 VKGEMLRIEMI
+196 VKGEMLRVEMI
-207 NNSLSL
+207 NNSLNL
-213 AVVSTLPA
+213 AVVSTLPV
-221 GPVLIT
+221 GPVLVT
-227 QETIISITRETLE
+227 HETIISITRETLE
-240 ELELHVREIS
+240 ELALHVRDIS

-262 EIREMIE
+262 EIREIIE
-269 VPLRHPELFSRLGIN
+269 VPLRHPELFSKLGIN
-284 PPSGVLLHGPPGTG
+284 PPRGVLLHGPPGTG

-309 TDANFIS
+309 TDANFVS

-340 AAKTAPS
+340 AQKGAPS

-360 REEVSGDLERR
+360 REEVSGDMERR

-381 GLSSR
+381 GLSAR

-416 IGIPNKNGRL
+416 IGIPSKNGRL
-426 EVLYVHTRG
+426 EILYVHTRG
-435 MPLDESL
+435 MPLDEDL
-442 DLKEIADS
+442 DLREIADA

-457 DLYSLCK
+457 DLYALCK

-469 TLERALPDLDVQEDI
+469 TLERALPDLDVKEDI
-484 PIPVLE
+484 PTEVLE
-490 ELRVTEE
+490 NLKVTKE

-523 DEVGGLEGAKQSLVE
+523 DEVGGLDEAKQSLIE
-538 AVEWPLKYPE
+538 SVEWPLRYPE
-548 AFASVGVRPPRGI
+548 AFECVGVRPPRGL

-576 ALATESNLNFIS
+576 ALATESKVNFIS

-602 ERAVREIFRKARQA
+602 ERAVREVFRKARQA

-625 IDSVIPARGSGSDSM
+625 IDSVVPARGSGTETH

-649 LTEMD
+649 LTELD
-654 GLVELKDVVIIAATN
+654 GLVELKDVIVVAATN

-675 SSMLRPGRFDRLI
+675 RSLLRPGRFDRLI

-693 DKDARKRIL
+693 DKVARQKIL
-702 EIHLSGMAVSEV
+702 EIHLSKMAAQGV
-714 SPQWLAEI
+714 SPEWLAGQ
-722 TEDFSGADL
+722 TEDYSGADL

-737 AGMLALREHIRPGV
+737 AGMLALRQHIRPGMS
-751 KREELIIDR
+751 KEELIIDE
-760 IRVTKEHFQEATV
+760 ITVTKEHFQEASLR
-773 HIKPHLSKDILEE
+773 IKPHLSKEMMDE
-786 YSKMLQGFNA
+786 YMQMIKNFEV

>member
-1 VEYLTPPTT
+1 MEHMRASSDNPSHNPSIASPPTADNSSPDKP
-10 GQNETEIGTVQD
+10 GPSIEEMVQGGTKPAE
-22 MEAKVHAQD
+22 EAV
-31 TEVNIEA
+31 
-38 HTEVHPE
+38 
-45 VQTEAHAQD
+45 
-54 MKANEHAKDTKQQA
+54 
-68 QDVNELAKVD
+68 L
-78 FLQLR
+78 LR

-96 ARIGTTALAS
+96 ARINPVILAR

-116 LKGKDKVYAIAW
+116 VNAKEKVYAIAW
-128 PGTPDDPQDLI
+128 PGTPEDPQDII

-149 GAGID
+149 GTGID
-154 TKVQV
+154 NRVNIR
-159 SRALARPARKIVVA
+159 RATAKPARKIVVA

-182 GAQYL
+182 GQQYL

-196 VKGEMLRIEMI
+196 VKGEMLRVEMI
-207 NNSLSL
+207 NSNLNL
-213 AVVSTLPA
+213 AVVSTVPN
-221 GPVLIT
+221 GPVLVT
-227 QETIISITRETLE
+227 QETIISITRETLD
-240 ELELHVREIS
+240 ELALHVRDIS

-269 VPLRHPELFSRLGIN
+269 VPLRHPELFNRLGIN
-284 PPSGVLLHGPPGTG
+284 PPRGVLLHGPPGTG
-298 KTLIARAVASE
+298 KTLIARAVAGE

-330 EQRLRQIFEE
+330 EQRLRQIFDE
-340 AAKTAPS
+340 ATKSAPS

-371 VVAQLLALMD
+371 VVAQIRSLMD

-416 IGIPNKNGRL
+416 IGIPNRNGRL

-442 DLKEIADS
+442 DLMEIADS

-457 DLYSLCK
+457 DLYALCK

-469 TLERALPDLDVQEDI
+469 TLERALPDLDVKEDI
-484 PIPVLE
+484 PLDVLDN
-490 ELRVTEE
+490 LRVTRE
-497 DFRAALKKI
+497 DFQSALKKI

-523 DEVGGLEGAKQSLVE
+523 NEVGGLDEAKQSLVE
-538 AVEWPLKYPE
+538 AVEWPLMYPE

-576 ALATESNLNFIS
+576 ALATESNVNFIS

-625 IDSVIPARGSGSDSM
+625 IDSIVPARGSGSDSH

-654 GLVELKDVVIIAATN
+654 GLLELKDVVIVAATN

-675 SSMLRPGRFDRLI
+675 SSLLRPGRFDRLV

-693 DKDARKRIL
+693 DKQARQKIL
-702 EIHLSGMAVSEV
+702 EIYLSNMAAHKISAL
-714 SPQWLAEI
+714 WLADI

-737 AGMLALREHIRPGV
+737 AGMLALREHIRPGM
-751 KREELIIDR
+751 KREELIIDK
-760 IRVTKEHFQEATV
+760 ILVTEKHFQEASEY
-773 HIKPHLSKDILEE
+773 IRPHLSKD
-786 YSKMLQGFNA
+786 MLQGYIKMIHEFQV

>member
-1 VEYLTPPTT
+1 
-10 GQNETEIGTVQD
+10 
-22 MEAKVHAQD
+22 MEQERMSFNQASGV
-31 TEVNIEA
+31 
-38 HTEVHPE
+38 PE
-45 VQTEAHAQD
+45 SP
-54 MKANEHAKDTKQQA
+54 
-68 QDVNELAKVD
+68 
-78 FLQLR
+78 LQLR

-96 ARIGTTALAS
+96 ARIGAGALAGLS
-106 LGVEN
+106 LEN
-111 GGVVE
+111 GGVVKI
-116 LKGKDKVYAIAW
+116 KGKDEVYAIAW
-128 PGTPDDPQDLI
+128 PGNPEDPQDLI

-154 TKVQV
+154 SKVAV
-159 SRALARPARKIVVA
+159 TRAEARPARKIVVA

-182 GAQYL
+182 GPQYL
-187 LRMLQGRAV
+187 LRMLEGRAV
-196 VKGEMLRIEMI
+196 VKGEMLRVEMI
-207 NNSLSL
+207 NSSLNL

-221 GPVLIT
+221 GPVLVT
-227 QETIISITRETLE
+227 SETIISITRETLE
-240 ELELHVREIS
+240 ELALHVRDIS
-250 YEDIGGLSREIR
+250 YEDIGGLAREIR

-284 PPSGVLLHGPPGTG
+284 PPRGVLLHGPPGTG

-330 EQRLRQIFEE
+330 EQRLREIFEE
-340 AAKTAPS
+340 ASKAAPS

-416 IGIPNKNGRL
+416 IGIPSKTGRL

-442 DLKEIADS
+442 DLKEIADA

-457 DLYSLCK
+457 DLYALCK

-469 TLERALPDLDVQEDI
+469 TLERALPDLDVKEDI
-484 PIPVLE
+484 PAGIVEALK
-490 ELRVTEE
+490 VTKE
-497 DFRAALKKI
+497 DFQEALRKI

-523 DEVGGLEGAKQSLVE
+523 DEVGGLEAAKQLLIE
-538 AVEWPLKYPE
+538 AVKWPLDYPE
-548 AFASVGVRPPRGI
+548 AFAAVGVRPTRGI

-576 ALATESNLNFIS
+576 ALATESSVNFIS

-602 ERAVREIFRKARQA
+602 ERALREIFRKARQA

-625 IDSVIPARGSGSDSM
+625 IDSIAAGRGSGSDSN

-669 RPDLLD
+669 RPDLVD
-675 SSMLRPGRFDRLI
+675 SSLLRPGRFDRLI

-693 DKDARKRIL
+693 DIEARKKIL
-702 EIHLSGMAVSEV
+702 DIYLSRMAAPHVSAH
-714 SPQWLAEI
+714 WLAET

-737 AGMLALREHIRPGV
+737 AGMLALRANIRPGM
-751 KREELIIDR
+751 KKEELIIDR
-760 IRVTKEHFQEATV
+760 ILVTREHFLEAQEL
-773 HIKPHLSKDILEE
+773 IKPHLSKGMREE
-786 YSKMLQGFNA
+786 YLKMIHNFKA

>member
-1 VEYLTPPTT
+1 MEHLTSQTDHVE
-10 GQNETEIGTVQD
+10 
-22 MEAKVHAQD
+22 
-31 TEVNIEA
+31 
-38 HTEVHPE
+38 
-45 VQTEAHAQD
+45 
-54 MKANEHAKDTKQQA
+54 
-68 QDVNELAKVD
+68 
-78 FLQLR
+78 QLR
-83 VAEAYHKDAGKGV
+83 VAEAYHKDAGKGI
-96 ARIGTTALAS
+96 ARIGSSAMAR
-106 LGVEN
+106 LGLEN

-116 LKGKDKVYAIAW
+116 IRGKDKVYAIVW
-128 PGTPDDPQDLI
+128 PGNPEDPQDFI

-149 GAGID
+149 GVGID
-154 TKVQV
+154 NKVQV
-159 SRALARPARKIVVA
+159 SKAEARPARKIVLA

-182 GAQYL
+182 GPQYL
-187 LRMLQGRAV
+187 LRMLEGRAV
-196 VKGEMLRIEMI
+196 VKGEMLRVEMI
-207 NNSLSL
+207 NNSLNL
-213 AVVSTLPA
+213 AVVSTLPV
-221 GPVLIT
+221 GPVLVT
-227 QETIISITRETLE
+227 HETIISITRETLE
-240 ELELHVREIS
+240 ELALHVRDIS

-262 EIREMIE
+262 EIREIIE
-269 VPLRHPELFSRLGIN
+269 VPLRHPELFSKLGIN
-284 PPSGVLLHGPPGTG
+284 PPRGVLLHGPPGTG

-309 TDANFIS
+309 TDANFVS

-340 AAKTAPS
+340 AQKGAPS

-360 REEVSGDLERR
+360 REEVSGDMERR

-416 IGIPNKNGRL
+416 IGIPSKNGRL
-426 EVLYVHTRG
+426 EILYVHTRG
-435 MPLDESL
+435 MPLDENL
-442 DLKEIADS
+442 DLKEIADA

-457 DLYSLCK
+457 DLYALCK

-469 TLERALPDLDVQEDI
+469 TLERALPDLDVKEDI
-484 PIPVLE
+484 PTEVLE
-490 ELRVTEE
+490 NLKVTKE
-497 DFRAALKKI
+497 DFRAALKRI

-523 DEVGGLEGAKQSLVE
+523 DEVGGLDEAKQSLIE
-538 AVEWPLKYPE
+538 SVEWPLRYPE
-548 AFASVGVRPPRGI
+548 AFECVGVRPPRGL

-576 ALATESNLNFIS
+576 ALATESKVNFIS

-602 ERAVREIFRKARQA
+602 ERAVREVFRKARQA

-625 IDSVIPARGSGSDSM
+625 IDSVVPARGSGTETH

-649 LTEMD
+649 LTELD
-654 GLVELKDVVIIAATN
+654 GLVELKDVIVVAATN

-675 SSMLRPGRFDRLI
+675 RSLLRPGRFDRLI

-693 DKDARKRIL
+693 DKVARQKIL
-702 EIHLSGMAVSEV
+702 EIHLSKMAAPGV
-714 SPQWLAEI
+714 SPEWLAGQ
-722 TEDFSGADL
+722 TEDYSGADL

-737 AGMLALREHIRPGV
+737 AGMLALRQHIRPGMS
-751 KREELIIDR
+751 KEELIIDE
-760 IRVTKEHFQEATV
+760 ITVTKEHFQEASLR
-773 HIKPHLSKDILEE
+773 IKPHLSKEMMDE
-786 YSKMLQGFNA
+786 YMQMIKNFEV

>member
-1 VEYLTPPTT
+1 
-10 GQNETEIGTVQD
+10 
-22 MEAKVHAQD
+22 M
-31 TEVNIEA
+31 
-38 HTEVHPE
+38 
-45 VQTEAHAQD
+45 
-54 MKANEHAKDTKQQA
+54 
-68 QDVNELAKVD
+68 
-78 FLQLR
+78 LR

-96 ARIGTTALAS
+96 ARVNPEILAR

-116 LKGKDKVYAIAW
+116 INARDKVYAIAW
-128 PGTPDDPQDLI
+128 PGTPEDPQDII

-149 GAGID
+149 GTGID
-154 TKVQV
+154 NRVHV
-159 SRALARPARKIVVA
+159 RRATARPARKIVVA

-182 GAQYL
+182 GQQYL

-196 VKGEMLRIEMI
+196 VKGEMLRVEMI
-207 NNSLSL
+207 NSSLNL
-213 AVVSTLPA
+213 AVVSTVPS
-221 GPVLIT
+221 GPVLVT
-227 QETIISITRETLE
+227 QETIISITRETLD
-240 ELELHVREIS
+240 ELALHVRDIS
-250 YEDIGGLSREIR
+250 YEDIGGLAREIR

-284 PPSGVLLHGPPGTG
+284 PPRGVLLHGPPGTG
-298 KTLIARAVASE
+298 KTLIARAVAGE

-330 EQRLRQIFEE
+330 EQRLRQIFDE
-340 AAKTAPS
+340 ATKSAPS

-371 VVAQLLALMD
+371 VVAQILSLMD

-416 IGIPNKNGRL
+416 IGIPNRNGRL

-442 DLKEIADS
+442 DLMEIADS

-457 DLYSLCK
+457 DLYALCK

-469 TLERALPDLDVQEDI
+469 TLERALPDLDVKEDI
-484 PIPVLE
+484 PMDVLDN
-490 ELRVTEE
+490 LRVTRD
-497 DFRAALKKI
+497 DFLSALKKI

-523 DEVGGLEGAKQSLVE
+523 DEVGGLDEAKQSLVE

-576 ALATESNLNFIS
+576 ALATESSVNFIS

-625 IDSVIPARGSGSDSM
+625 IDSIVPARGSGSDSH

-654 GLVELKDVVIIAATN
+654 GLLELKEVVIVAATN

-675 SSMLRPGRFDRLI
+675 SSLLRPGRFDRLV

-693 DKDARKRIL
+693 DKQARQKIL
-702 EIHLSGMAVSEV
+702 EIYLSKMATHDISA
-714 SPQWLAEI
+714 QWLADI

-737 AGMLALREHIRPGV
+737 AGMLALREHIRPGM
-751 KREELIIDR
+751 KREELIIDKILVTDKHFR
-760 IRVTKEHFQEATV
+760 EASEYIR
-773 HIKPHLSKDILEE
+773 PHLSKDMLQG
-786 YSKMLQGFNA
+786 YSKMISEFQV